1 VGGKYRAGRN
11 SRPSSQVVALSAQPE
26 VAKYTGRYICLRRG
40 VNDEAN
46 RYFADDSLVEL
57 AKALGDAIVD
67 WSDVERALLDKGVW
81 SHPGV

>member
-1 VGGKYRAGRN
+1 MTTIFV
-11 SRPSSQVVALSAQPE
+11 AQPE